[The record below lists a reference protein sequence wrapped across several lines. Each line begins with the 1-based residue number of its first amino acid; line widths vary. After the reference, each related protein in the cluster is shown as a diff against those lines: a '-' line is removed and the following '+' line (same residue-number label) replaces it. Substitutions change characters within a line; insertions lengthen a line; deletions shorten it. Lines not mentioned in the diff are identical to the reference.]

1 MVRQSEEQS
10 FYKIKV
16 LANRQVN
23 MNRGSTMNISISLD
37 SKNHKTVANFWISF
51 LGSKLKSQDEDYSL
65 LELPSGLLLRITDV
79 PEDKLVKNRMHFDI
93 EVDDLE
99 YSRKASISLGGEIV
113 KTNRSGDFEWSVM
126 SDPEGNEF
134 CIHQ

>member
-1 MVRQSEEQS
+1 
-10 FYKIKV
+10 
-16 LANRQVN
+16 
-23 MNRGSTMNISISLD
+23 MNRKSTMNISISLD
-37 SKNHKTVANFWISF
+37 SKNHKTVANFWINF
-51 LGSKLKSQDEDYSL
+51 LGAKLKSQDE
-65 LELPSGLLLRITDV
+65 
-79 PEDKLVKNRMHFDI
+79 
-93 EVDDLE
+93 DDLE

>member
-1 MVRQSEEQS
+1 
-10 FYKIKV
+10 
-16 LANRQVN
+16 
-23 MNRGSTMNISISLD
+23 MNISISLD
-37 SKNHKTVANFWISF
+37 SKNHKTVSNFWINF
-51 LGSKLKSQDEDYSL
+51 LGAKLKSQDEGSSL
-65 LELPSGLLLRITDV
+65 VELPSGLSLRITDV

-99 YSRKASISLGGEIV
+99 YSRTAIISLGGKLV

-126 SDPEGNEF
+126 SDSEGNEF

>member
-1 MVRQSEEQS
+1 
-10 FYKIKV
+10 
-16 LANRQVN
+16 
-23 MNRGSTMNISISLD
+23 MNISISLD
-37 SKNHKTVANFWISF
+37 SKNHKTVANFWINF
-51 LGSKLKSQDEDYSL
+51 LGTKLKSQDEDSSL
-65 LELPSGLLLRITDV
+65 VELPSGLLLRITDV
-79 PEDKLVKNRMHFDI
+79 PEDKLVKNRMHLDI